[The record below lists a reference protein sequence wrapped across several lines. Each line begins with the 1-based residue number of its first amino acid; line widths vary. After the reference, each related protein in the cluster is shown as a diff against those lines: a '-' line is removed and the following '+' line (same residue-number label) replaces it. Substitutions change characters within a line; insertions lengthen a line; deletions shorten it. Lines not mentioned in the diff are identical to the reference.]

1 MGKAIAVVRKELI
14 AWAASVS
21 DVQKDI
27 SVVTGVSQSQVSK
40 ILSGN
45 FKTVSPNVKKIC
57 EYANI
62 QIYSN
67 NGVQLSQE
75 LEEALMDLWDG
86 SRESEK
92 ALVKTLKNMKS
103 LIAHCY
109 ERV

>member
-1 MGKAIAVVRKELI
+1 MDKGVAVIRKELI
-14 AWAASVS
+14 AWATNIT

-27 SVVTGVSQSQVSK
+27 SMVTGVSQSQISK

-67 NGVQLSQE
+67 DRVQLSQE
-75 LEEALMDLWDG
+75 LKEALMDLWDG
-86 SRESEK
+86 SKESEK

-109 ERV
+109 DRV